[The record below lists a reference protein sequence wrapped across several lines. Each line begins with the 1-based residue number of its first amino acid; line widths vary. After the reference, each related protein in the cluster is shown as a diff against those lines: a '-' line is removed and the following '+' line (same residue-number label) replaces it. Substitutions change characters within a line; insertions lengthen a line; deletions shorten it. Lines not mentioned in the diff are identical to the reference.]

1 MKSFKY
7 ELVIWWSD
15 EDDAYVVEVPD
26 LPGCM
31 AHGPSLTEAVANS
44 QEAISFWLEGA
55 RELGRPIPKPGGRRP
70 VPA

>member
-1 MKSFKY
+1 MRSYKY

-15 EDDAYVVEVPD
+15 DDDAFVVEVPD

-31 AHGPSLTEAVANS
+31 AHGASLGEAVANS
-44 QEAISFWLEGA
+44 QEAIAFWIEGA
-55 RELGRPIPKPGGRRP
+55 KELGRPIPKSGGRRP